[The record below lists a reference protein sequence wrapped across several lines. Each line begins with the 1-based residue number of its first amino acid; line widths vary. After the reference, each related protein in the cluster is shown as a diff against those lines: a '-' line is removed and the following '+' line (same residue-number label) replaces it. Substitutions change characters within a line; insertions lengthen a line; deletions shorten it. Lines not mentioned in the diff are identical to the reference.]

1 MSGFD
6 KERDALNVLSI
17 EKEVCFSLLKNTKV
31 LKSVGN
37 IFFMFEK
44 QNSMKHT
51 VKTSKFILIRS
62 NMKNSTVKSVQL
74 ELNGNCFIT

>member
-1 MSGFD
+1 MCGFD
-6 KERDALNVLSI
+6 KERDALNVLRV

-51 VKTSKFILIRS
+51 VIP
-62 NMKNSTVKSVQL
+62 
-74 ELNGNCFIT
+74 